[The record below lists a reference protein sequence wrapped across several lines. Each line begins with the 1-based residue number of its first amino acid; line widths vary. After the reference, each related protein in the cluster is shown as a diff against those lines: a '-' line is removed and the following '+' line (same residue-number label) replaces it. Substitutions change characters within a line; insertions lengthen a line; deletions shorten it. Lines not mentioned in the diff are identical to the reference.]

1 MDVKVTIPNTSLSD
15 DGSHTVYH
23 VLVKTSSKSMK
34 LQKRYSDFDNLKEEL
49 ESLYSDQIPYEFPRK
64 TFLRK
69 TTNNSKLAEER
80 RAQLEKFLQDVIN
93 DKVNIKWRRSLPF
106 REFLNLPPGAFS
118 TVNESTKEKLDTAWT
133 LSSTNNDE
141 PIIDVTTWI
150 DTVRET
156 KILLR
161 DARSKI
167 FINAVEAR
175 KKLIL
180 GRQKFDGLS
189 KGLDVVASESSIGEG
204 EVQRR
209 RELLHS
215 LKREHQDLEQLLSNV
230 SSNPTPEQ
238 SDYKTPVGKAKNQLF
253 KGRVLGQPQET
264 ERTRGVEN
272 QQLLQMQREDM
283 KDQDKELEKLSA
295 VINRQ
300 KELGV
305 AINEELALQNEL
317 LDELDTEVDRTS
329 AKLNYASKKIGKIL

>member
-23 VLVKTSSKSMK
+23 VLVKTAKKSHK
-34 LQKRYSDFDNLKEEL
+34 LQKRYSDFAALKEEL
-49 ESLYSDQIPYEFPRK
+49 ELLYSDQIPYQFPKK

-69 TTNNSKLAEER
+69 TINNERLAEER
-80 RAQLEKFLQDVIN
+80 RLQLEKFLQDVIN
-93 DKVNIKWRRSLPF
+93 DQINIKWRRSLPF

-141 PIIDVTTWI
+141 PIVDLTTWI

-156 KILLR
+156 KNVLQ

-167 FINAVEAR
+167 FINSVEAR

-180 GRQKFDGLS
+180 GRQKFDGLT
-189 KGLDVVASESSIGEG
+189 KGLDVAISQSAIGEG
-204 EVQRR
+204 ESQRR

-230 SSNPTPEQ
+230 SSNP
-238 SDYKTPVGKAKNQLF
+238 DKVDIRTPVGKSKNQLF
-253 KGRVLGQPQET
+253 KGRVLGKPQET

-272 QQLLQMQREDM
+272 QQLLQMQRNDM
-283 KDQDKELEKLSA
+283 QEQDQELERLSV

-317 LDELDTEVDRTS
+317 LDELDTEVDRTT

>member
-1 MDVKVTIPNTSLSD
+1 MDVKISIPEISLSD
-15 DGSHTVYH
+15 DGTHTVYH
-23 VLVKTSSKSMK
+23 LLVKTSNKNIK
-34 LQKRYSDFDNLKEEL
+34 LQKRYSDFANLKEEL
-49 ESLYSDQIPYEFPRK
+49 ESLYSDQIPYQFPKK

-69 TTNNSKLAEER
+69 TTNNDRLAEER
-80 RAQLEKFLQDVIN
+80 RKQLEKFLQDVI
-93 DKVNIKWRRSLPF
+93 DDQVAIKWRRSLPF

-133 LSSTNNDE
+133 LSSTNNGQ
-141 PIIDVTTWI
+141 PIVDLTAWI

-156 KILLR
+156 KNVLQE
-161 DARSKI
+161 ARSQI
-167 FINAVEAR
+167 FVNGGEAR

-180 GRQKFDGLS
+180 GRQNFEGLA
-189 KGLDVVASESSIGEG
+189 KGLNVASSQSSIGEG
-204 EVQRR
+204 ELQRR

-230 SSNPTPEQ
+230 SSNPEHL
-238 SDYKTPVGKAKNQLF
+238 DIRVPVGKSKNQLF

-272 QQLLQMQREDM
+272 QQLLQMQRTDM
-283 KDQDKELEKLSA
+283 KEQDEELEKLSA
-295 VINRQ
+295 LINKQ

-317 LDELDTEVDRTS
+317 LEELDTEVDRTTD
-329 AKLNYASKKIGKIL
+329 KLKYASKKIGKIL

>member
-1 MDVKVTIPNTSLSD
+1 MDVKISIPEISLSD
-15 DGSHTVYH
+15 DGTHTVYH
-23 VLVKTSSKSMK
+23 LLVKTSNKNIK
-34 LQKRYSDFDNLKEEL
+34 LQKRYSDFANLKEEL
-49 ESLYSDQIPYEFPRK
+49 ESLYSDQIPYQFPKK

-69 TTNNSKLAEER
+69 TTNNDRLAEER
-80 RAQLEKFLQDVIN
+80 RKQLEKFLQDVI
-93 DKVNIKWRRSLPF
+93 DDQVAIKWRRSLPF

-133 LSSTNNDE
+133 LSSTNNGQ
-141 PIIDVTTWI
+141 PIVDLTAWI

-156 KILLR
+156 KNVLQE
-161 DARSKI
+161 ARSQI
-167 FINAVEAR
+167 FVNGGEAR

-180 GRQKFDGLS
+180 GRQNFEGLA
-189 KGLDVVASESSIGEG
+189 KGLNVASSQSSIGEG
-204 EVQRR
+204 ELQRR

-230 SSNPTPEQ
+230 SSNPEHL
-238 SDYKTPVGKAKNQLF
+238 DIRVPVGKSKNQLF

-272 QQLLQMQREDM
+272 QQLLQMQRTDM
-283 KDQDKELEKLSA
+283 KEQDEELEKLNA
-295 VINRQ
+295 LINKQ

-317 LDELDTEVDRTS
+317 LEELDTEVDRTTD
-329 AKLNYASKKIGKIL
+329 KLKYASKKIGKIL